1 MLDDTGAR
9 RQESRRE
16 QPAMREVR
24 NFDRTL
30 KGVIQPEGVFYRD
43 DPQNKT
49 GQTLVNITL
58 FGGFPN
64 ISNVPLMTQK
74 VNKENGVE
82 WTPDPG
88 DVVLVQFINGNFW
101 EPVVVGYLPLPQNEI
116 QATSAQAPSGK
127 RRYHLRCNKT
137 DEVIDQ
143 DGNRTTTVTGNET
156 KHTTVDETLTVDGKR
171 TTIIEGNDE
180 MTINTGDLTITV
192 SAGKCTVQIAGKTA
206 WTSDGGID
214 LDGGTGSPKGCVQ
227 LDSICPL
234 LKAPHI
240 HGSATVKASK

>member
-1 MLDDTGAR
+1 VLDPTGAR
-9 RQESRRE
+9 HQESLRE
-16 QPAMREVR
+16 PPAMREVR
-24 NFDRTL
+24 TIDRIL

-58 FGGFPN
+58 FGGYPN

-101 EPVVVGYLPLPQNEI
+101 EPVVIGFLPLPGNEI
-116 QATSAQAPSGK
+116 QATRAQAPPGK

-137 DEVIDQ
+137 DVVIDK
-143 DGNRTTTVTGNET
+143 DGNRSVHVAASELLEVVTDLTVTVLNG
-156 KHTTVDETLTVDGKR
+156 LTRLISK
-171 TTIIEGNDE
+171 
-180 MTINTGDLTITV
+180 
-192 SAGKCTVQIAGKTA
+192 GKTLIKSEG
-206 WTSDGGID
+206 TVEIDGI
-214 LDGGTGSPKGCVQ
+214 GTGAVKGIVQ
-227 LDSICPL
+227 GDSIDVFTG
-234 LKAPHI
+234 KPHCHI
-240 HGSATVKASK
+240 SASVKGSK